1 MFSSPCLTFCT
12 VGNTAYFLFYG
23 GRVGRSNSLS
33 FYSIRPNQNDIKRFS
48 LDSTIRGREVC
59 YYVIFSLLL
68 QDGETPLHIAASRGH
83 LECVQCL
90 LEAKADLDVP
100 TALNAG
106 GNTPLHLS
114 IGKRPIFRGPISPIL
129 IF

>member
-1 MFSSPCLTFCT
+1 MGVAWGASPGKYQRAHFWCKFT
-12 VGNTAYFLFYG
+12 
-23 GRVGRSNSLS
+23 
-33 FYSIRPNQNDIKRFS
+33 
-48 LDSTIRGREVC
+48 RG
-59 YYVIFSLLL
+59 
-68 QDGETPLHIAASRGH
+68 
-83 LECVQCL
+83 L